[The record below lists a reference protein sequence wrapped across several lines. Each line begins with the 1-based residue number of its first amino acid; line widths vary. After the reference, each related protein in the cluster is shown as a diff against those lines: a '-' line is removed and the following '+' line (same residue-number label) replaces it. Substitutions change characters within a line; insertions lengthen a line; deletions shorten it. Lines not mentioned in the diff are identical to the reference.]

1 MTRPL
6 LVPSDRVRMCPEGLG
21 TWGQSREIFQS
32 WDTGKGAVVPAR
44 KYSVTPTPDGTGG
57 SVAVVFQDAADA
69 EKVDQLLGSL
79 SVRPEKPLPGAT
91 CPRCCFGKCVN
102 KSHYYYLYFIII
114 IYNVYI

>member
-44 KYSVTPTPDGTGG
+44 KYSVAPTPDGADG

-79 SVRPEKPLPGAT
+79 SVRPEKALPLRY
-91 CPRCCFGKCVN
+91 C
-102 KSHYYYLYFIII
+102 
-114 IYNVYI
+114 